1 VVDRRADVYRREIQR
16 LLAVSSVS
24 LNFSFNQRQI
34 LVYPLNRHA
43 EPLRGIVS
51 LLKYSNVD
59 WRVLSNYG
67 VQLAI
72 MGNGGIRRQNR
83 GFHWRS
89 IAIGKDPVQRYV
101 DDVSEIQ
108 LDLIVTQGVKE
119 SIKRL
124 V

>member
-1 VVDRRADVYRREIQR
+1 VFQFH
-16 LLAVSSVS
+16 ST
-24 LNFSFNQRQI
+24 NGKFW
-34 LVYPLNRHA
+34 VYPLDRHT

-59 WRVLSNYG
+59 RGVLSNYG

-72 MGNGGIRRQNR
+72 MANGGVRRQNR
-83 GFHWRS
+83 GFHCRA
-89 IAIGKDPVQRYV
+89 IAIEEDSVQRYV

-108 LDLIVTQGVKE
+108 LDLIVTQGVEE

-124 V
+124 L